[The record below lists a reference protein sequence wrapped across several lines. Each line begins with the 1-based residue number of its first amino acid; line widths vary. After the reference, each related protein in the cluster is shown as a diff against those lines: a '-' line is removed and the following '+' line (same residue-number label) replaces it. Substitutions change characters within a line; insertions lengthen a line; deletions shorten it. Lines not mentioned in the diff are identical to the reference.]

1 MSSKDKTKND
11 DAWEKLFEKYHIL
24 QQIDNEGKFR
34 ISADAIKEF
43 REPRLMT
50 KFDHSINLPA
60 IFADNHLAILPITR
74 GDYIIGRF
82 DVYHDFE
89 DDNAEIIPEQIP
101 DYIQS
106 LNIDNI
112 TSETVALN
120 AAVASGIIANFLE
133 EDGDKLVATVSGRMG
148 SGSFSFKIDDR
159 DTRNIEYQIDVDK
172 SQIEID
178 AAYEGAKSLSIFE
191 AKRDLSKDFLVRQLY
206 YPFRVWKNRINSK
219 PVRPVFL
226 IYSNG
231 IYRIMEYSFEE
242 PDNYS
247 SLRLIRQKK
256 YSIEDTTITIGDIED
271 VLNTVEP
278 CEEPADIPFPQADSF
293 ARVINI
299 CELIQLSNDDLT
311 RDKVTEKYEFDERQT
326 NYYTDA
332 ARYLGLVSRGY
343 KKDSGK
349 RVPVYTL
356 TARGTKI
363 LSKNYK
369 QRQLCFCKCI
379 LEHKVFADALK
390 EFLKTG
396 KPPTKNEIVTLMDTN
411 HIKRINDETKHRR
424 SSSVI
429 GWINWIVGLN
439 NET

>member
-11 DAWEKLFEKYHIL
+11 DAWEKLFDKYHIL
-24 QQIDNEGKFR
+24 QQIDTEGKFQ

-50 KFDHSINLPA
+50 KFDHSINLPS

-89 DDNAEIIPEQIP
+89 DDCADIAKAHIP

-120 AAVASGIIANFLE
+120 AAVASGIIADFLE

-148 SGSFSFKIDDR
+148 SGSFSFKIDDHG
-159 DTRNIEYQIDVDK
+159 TKNSEYQIHVDK

-206 YPFRVWKNRINSK
+206 YPFRVWKDRMGSK

-231 IYRIMEYSFEE
+231 IYRIMEYSFENFE
-242 PDNYS
+242 SYN
-247 SLRLIRQKK
+247 SLRLVKQKR
-256 YSIEDTTITIGDIED
+256 YSIEDTTITIDDILD
-271 VLNTVEP
+271 VLNNVIPCDEP
-278 CEEPADIPFPQADSF
+278 ENIPFPQADSF

-343 KKDSGK
+343 KKDNGK
-349 RVPVYTL
+349 RVPIYTL
-356 TARGTKI
+356 TAKGIKI

-369 QRQLCFCKCI
+369 QRQLCFCRCI

-396 KPPTKNEIVTLMDTN
+396 KPPTKSEIVKIMYAN
-411 HIKRINDETKHRR
+411 HIERINDKTKHRR